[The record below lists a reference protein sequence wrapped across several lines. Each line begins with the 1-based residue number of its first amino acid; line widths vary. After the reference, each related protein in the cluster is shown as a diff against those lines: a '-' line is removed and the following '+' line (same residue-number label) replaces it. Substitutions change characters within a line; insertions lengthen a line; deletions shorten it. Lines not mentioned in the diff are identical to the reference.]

1 VLDAKTGDA
10 TLLSYS
16 GLITPVSLGAEPKI
30 GGSWSIQ
37 QAAFMRKASYTPMDV
52 NWMPGGRQ
60 PIAVHFAT
68 GRIYVL
74 MHMGEYWSEYTA
86 AQEIWVLDAHTHK
99 LIGRHALSDDLKG
112 KLVNIAV
119 SQDSD
124 PQVYASDGNGNTFVL
139 DAQSLEKKRSM
150 DNSGGGILYTVEP

>member
-1 VLDAKTGDA
+1 
-10 TLLSYS
+10 
-16 GLITPVSLGAEPKI
+16 
-30 GGSWSIQ
+30 
-37 QAAFMRKASYTPMDV
+37 
-52 NWMPGGRQ
+52 
-60 PIAVHFAT
+60 VHFAT